1 MLETSARLLRLLSLL
16 QAHREWSGADLAG
29 RLGVTPRTVR
39 RDVDRLRELG
49 YPVDASPGTGGGYR
63 LGAGAE
69 LPPLL
74 LDDDEAVAVAVGLRT
89 AAAQGIEGIG
99 ETSVRALAKLEQVL
113 PDRLRRRVGALNAFT
128 VPMLRGSLPSAVD
141 PAVLTELAHL
151 CRDTERLRFEYRA
164 HEGAVSRRTVEPHRL
179 VCTERRWYL
188 VAWDVDRA
196 DWRTFRVDR
205 ITPKPPHGPRF
216 IPRTPPADDLAAYV
230 SQGVSTRVY
239 ASHAVVRLLAPIEEA
254 AERISPSAGTLEPDG
269 EEACLL
275 RTGAASLDVMVIHV
289 MVMGFEFEVLE
300 PPELV
305 DAIRISRDRLSRA
318 MTRSQRTGRGSGEAS

>member
-141 PAVLTELAHL
+141 PAVLSELAQL
-151 CRDTERLRFEYRA
+151 CRDTERLRFEYRT

>member
-16 QAHREWSGADLAG
+16 QAHREWTGPDLAD

-49 YPVDASPGTGGGYR
+49 YPVAASPGTGGGYR

-89 AAAQGIEGIG
+89 AAGQGIEGIG

-128 VPMLRGSLPSAVD
+128 VPMLRGPQLSAVD

-151 CRDTERLRFEYRA
+151 CRDTELLRFEYRG
-164 HEGAVSRRTVEPHRL
+164 HEGSVTRRTVEPHRL

-205 ITPKPPHGPRF
+205 VTPKPPHGPRF
-216 IPRTPPADDLAAYV
+216 APRTPPSDDLAAYV
-230 SQGVSTRVY
+230 SRGVSTRAY
-239 ASHAVVRLLAPIEEA
+239 ASHAVVRLLVPLAEA
-254 AERISPSAGTLEPDG
+254 AARISPSAGTLEPDG

-275 RTGAASLDVMVIHV
+275 RTGAANLDVMVIHV

-300 PPELV
+300 PAELV
-305 DAIRISRDRLSRA
+305 DVIMTSRDRLSRA
-318 MTRSQRTGRGSGEAS
+318 VERSARTRSSSEAL

>member
-1 MLETSARLLRLLSLL
+1 METSARLLRLLSLL

-89 AAAQGIEGIG
+89 AAGQGIEGLG

-141 PAVLTELAHL
+141 PAVLSELAQL
-151 CRDTERLRFEYRA
+151 CRDTERLRFEYRT

-216 IPRTPPADDLAAYV
+216 TPRTPPADDLAAYV
-230 SQGVSTRVY
+230 SKGVSTRAY

-275 RTGAASLDVMVIHV
+275 RTGAPSLDVMVIHV

-305 DAIRISRDRLSRA
+305 DAIRVSRDRLSRA
-318 MTRSQRTGRGSGEAS
+318 MTRSLRAGRGSGEAS